1 MSIDFEGIKNQYKK
15 FPDKSD
21 FIPVLNEEE
30 DNIIF
35 YYSDDTGLQKAEFMS
50 FSLGLKPKYEYT
62 EKKKILEI
70 LESYG
75 GEVDDMGEHSEEDD
89 TISDEDVNILTS
101 SYDDAPVIKLV
112 NQIIIN
118 AVKSGASDIHF
129 EGRDGAFLIRMRVD
143 GVLNTLR
150 TYPKSVHD
158 PILARIKVIGQLD
171 VAETRRSQ
179 DGRINLKIGNRV
191 IDIRVSTMPSIN
203 GEKAV
208 LRILERSSNFTS
220 LQQIGL
226 DGTLYERFRPYLDRP
241 NGIILV
247 TGPTGSGK
255 TTTLYASLLAM
266 NRDNK
271 NVVTAEDP
279 VEYHIDNVTQVQMN
293 PAVGLT
299 FASALRTFL
308 RQDPD
313 IILVGEI
320 RDNETAEAAIQAS
333 LTGHLVLSTLHTNDA
348 PTAIAR
354 LIEMDVEPFLISSSL
369 AIVIG
374 QRLVRKICPH
384 CKETVKADD
393 FINKTFKKAGYDIQT
408 YEKGA
413 GCEHCFHTGYRGRI
427 GVFEILEITDDVRS
441 LINKRATSYD
451 IREAARKDGFRT
463 MFEYGAELVSNGITT
478 PSEVLSVT
486 KVE

>member
-1 MSIDFEGIKNQYKK
+1 MSVDFESIKTQYMK

-21 FIPVLNEEE
+21 FIPVLSE
-30 DNIIF
+30 DTNIKF
-35 YYSDDTGLQKAEFMS
+35 LYSDETGLQKAKFMS
-50 FSLGLKPKYEYT
+50 FSLGLKPEYEYAD
-62 EKKKILEI
+62 KKHILEI
-70 LESYG
+70 LETFG
-75 GEVDDMGEHSEEDD
+75 GQVDDLAAEESEEF
-89 TISDEDVNILTS
+89 TDEADILSS
-101 SYDDAPVIKLV
+101 SYDDAPVIRLV
-112 NQIIIN
+112 NQIIIS
-118 AVKSGASDIHF
+118 AVKNGASDIHF
-129 EGRDGAFLIRMRVD
+129 EGRDGAFLIRIRVD
-143 GVLNTLR
+143 GCLNTLK
-150 TYPKSVHD
+150 TYPKSVQE
-158 PILARIKVIGQLD
+158 PVLARIKVIGQLD

-208 LRILERSSNFTS
+208 LRILERSSDFTS

-226 DGTLYERFRPYLDRP
+226 DGELYNKFSPYLERP

-271 NVVTAEDP
+271 NVVTIEDP

-293 PAVGLT
+293 PAVNLT
-299 FASALRTFL
+299 FAQAIKTFL

-333 LTGHLVLSTLHTNDA
+333 LTGHLVLSTLHTNDS

-354 LIEMDVEPFLISSSL
+354 LIEMEVEPFLISSSL
-369 AIVIG
+369 AVVIG
-374 QRLVRKICPH
+374 QRLVRKICPN
-384 CKETVKADD
+384 CQEEVEADD
-393 FINKTFKKAGYDIQT
+393 YIKSTYAKAGYNIT
-408 YEKGA
+408 KYLKGK
-413 GCEHCFHTGYRGRI
+413 GCPNCFNTGYRGRI
-427 GVFEILEITDDVRS
+427 GIFEMLEITDTLRS
-441 LINKRATSYD
+441 LINKRASSYD
-451 IREAARKDGFRT
+451 IKEAARKEGFMT
-463 MFEYGAELVSNGITT
+463 MFEYGASLVAKGITT

-486 KVE
+486 KVD